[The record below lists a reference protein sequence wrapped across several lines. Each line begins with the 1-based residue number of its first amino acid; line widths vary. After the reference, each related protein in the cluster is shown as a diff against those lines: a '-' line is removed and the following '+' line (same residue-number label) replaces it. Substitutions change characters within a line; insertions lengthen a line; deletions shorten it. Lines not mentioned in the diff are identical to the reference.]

1 MGKTPPLD
9 ATNYRLLTTAYC
21 LLSTNYY
28 LLNIM
33 QTQDILQTIVS
44 HKRQE
49 VRRQM
54 EAIPLAALQY
64 RIGDPSPRRSLKQSL
79 AESSTG
85 IIAEFKRRSPSKGWI
100 KEDADATRIPAAY
113 ERAGATALSILT
125 DGEFFGGR
133 LADIMAA
140 RPSTSLPILRK
151 DFVVHPYQLYQ
162 AKLADADAV
171 LLIAAVLTPQECKD
185 LARLAHDLGLEILL
199 EIHHEAE
206 LDHLNDDIDL
216 LGVNNRCLGT
226 FHTDVACSFRLA
238 LPKDRLLVSESGI
251 SQPDTVRRLREAGF
265 RGFLIGENFMKEPDP
280 GQALSRFI
288 QSLQP

>member
-1 MGKTPPLD
+1 MP
-9 ATNYRLLTTAYC
+9 TT
-21 LLSTNYY
+21 
-28 LLNIM
+28 
-33 QTQDILQTIVS
+33 DILQTIVS

-79 AESSTG
+79 AESTTG

-100 KEDADATRIPAAY
+100 KEDAEATRIPADY
-113 ERAGATALSILT
+113 ERAGAAALSILT

-140 RPSTSLPILRK
+140 RPTTGLPILRK

-171 LLIAAVLTPQECKD
+171 LLIAAILSPQECQD
-185 LARLAHDLGLEILL
+185 LARLAHDLGLETLL

-226 FHTDVACSFRLA
+226 FLTDVACSFRLA
-238 LPKDRLLVSESGI
+238 KLLPKDKLLVSESGL